1 MRILIFG
8 VYDVILMI
16 IHTQGE
22 LSNIMSYSLE
32 EFAKHMQ
39 SWNQLLTNYK
49 LPTWDELPTIEL
61 YMDQVIALMNQ
72 YLNDYIPSSG
82 DLSQTITPP
91 MINNYV
97 KQKVMPAPVKKR
109 YSRIHIAY
117 LIMLCSLKQALSIP
131 TMQKILPLYETEAD
145 AKDLY
150 DVFCKNQYKAFN
162 YITEKVCAVTDPL
175 LKEADSNPERMYD
188 LSIQIAVSA
197 NVFKMLSEDVASI
210 KRTENE

>member
-1 MRILIFG
+1 
-8 VYDVILMI
+8 
-16 IHTQGE
+16 
-22 LSNIMSYSLE
+22 MSYSKE

-39 SWNQLLTNYK
+39 NWNTLLGNYK
-49 LPTWDELPTIEL
+49 LPTWDELPTIDL

-72 YLNDYIPSSG
+72 YLKEYIPSTEDG
-82 DLSQTITPP
+82 MLTITPP

-97 KQKVMPAPVKKR
+97 KLKVMPAPIKKR

-131 TMQKILPLYETEAD
+131 IMQKIIPLFENETEA
-145 AKDLY
+145 KELY
-150 DVFCKNQYKAFN
+150 EVFCKNQYKAFN

-175 LKEADSNPERMYD
+175 LKEADSNPGRMYD

-197 NVFKMLSEDVASI
+197 NVFKMLSEDVAMIS
-210 KRTENE
+210 KTEEK